1 MIYFAIICA
10 IVALI
15 SFVNFIMYGA
25 DKRAA
30 VRGKWRIPERVL
42 LGTSLCGGALGG
54 ILGMIVFRHK
64 TRKAAFIIVNACGLL
79 YQAGILIGLGIY
91 LL

>member
-10 IVALI
+10 AVALI

-30 VRGKWRIPERVL
+30 MRGKWRIPERVL
-42 LGTSLCGGALGG
+42 LGASLCGGALGG
-54 ILGMIVFRHK
+54 IFGMIVFRHK
-64 TRKAAFIIVNACGLL
+64 TKKAAFIIVNACGLFTRR
-79 YQAGILIGLGIY
+79 AY
-91 LL
+91 L

>member
-10 IVALI
+10 AVALI

-30 VRGKWRIPERVL
+30 VRGKWRIPDRVL
-42 LGTSLCGGALGG
+42 WGVWLWGGALGG
-54 ILGMIVFRHK
+54 IFGMIVFRLK
-64 TRKAAFIIVNACGLL
+64 TKKAAFIIVNACGLL

>member
-10 IVALI
+10 AVALI

-30 VRGKWRIPERVL
+30 VRGKWRYPKEFFLAYRCAAERL
-42 LGTSLCGGALGG
+42 
-54 ILGMIVFRHK
+54 
-64 TRKAAFIIVNACGLL
+64 AA
-79 YQAGILIGLGIY
+79 YSE
-91 LL
+91 